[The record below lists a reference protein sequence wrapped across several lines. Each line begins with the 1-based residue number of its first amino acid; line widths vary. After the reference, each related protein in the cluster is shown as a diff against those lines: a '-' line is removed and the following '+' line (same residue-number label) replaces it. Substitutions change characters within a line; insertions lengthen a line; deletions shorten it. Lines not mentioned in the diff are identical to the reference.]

1 MRRNGVSTASDERDV
16 APTRRDAVPDIESV
30 GVVGIIGLGLI
41 GGSVAHDLAA
51 AGVRVIGFDRDPD
64 VLDEG
69 VASGVV
75 QARAASPLELVGAVD
90 VLLIAAPLDAA
101 LALLDDVARSDAV
114 RTGRTIVMDVG
125 STKKSIVDAANATS
139 LRTCFVGAHPLAGD
153 HRSGFAAARPHL
165 FRRKPVYLCPAA
177 ATSETVRQRA
187 VTFWQLHGALP
198 HVIDAAE
205 HDELLAWTSHLPQAV
220 SSALAHT
227 LDGAGISHDQLGPGG
242 RDATRLAASDPDLW
256 TTILLD
262 NARHVSD
269 ALQQAG
275 HTLDLFR
282 RAIDARDHATLRR
295 LLTQGRALHAR
306 TGGAEPAPGGTAR
319 PPRARQASMRISSS
333 AFEEGAEIPT
343 RFTCDGEDV
352 SPPLAISGV
361 PENAR
366 TLALIVDDPD
376 APVGTF
382 VHWLLWN
389 LPPGVRELPEDV
401 PPDDVVTGLGDAHH
415 GITDFKRVGY
425 GGPCPPDRRHTYRFM
440 LYALDTALDL
450 EAGANRKQLDDAMKG
465 HIITE
470 AILRATYDRP
480 NR

>member
-1 MRRNGVSTASDERDV
+1 MSTASND
-16 APTRRDAVPDIESV
+16 PDFTQSGHVTHIASV
-30 GVVGIIGLGLI
+30 GIVGLGLI
-41 GGSVAHDLAA
+41 GGSAARDLAA
-51 AGVRVIGFDRDPD
+51 AGIPVVGFDRDPD
-64 VLDEG
+64 VLDTA
-69 VASGVV
+69 VARGAI
-75 QARAASPLELVGAVD
+75 QTRAASPLELVAAVD

-101 LALLDDVARSDAV
+101 LALLDVIAGSDAV
-114 RTGRTIVMDVG
+114 NAGRTIVMDVG

-153 HRSGFAAARPHL
+153 HRSGFDAARPEL
-165 FRRKPVYLCPAA
+165 FRGKPVYLCPAA
-177 ATSETVRQRA
+177 GTSEAVRQHA
-187 VTFWQLHGALP
+187 VSFWQLLGALP

-205 HDELLAWTSHLPQAV
+205 HDALLAWTSHLPQAV
-220 SSALAHT
+220 SSAMAHA
-227 LDGAGISHDQLGPGG
+227 LVAAGISHDQLGPGG

-262 NARHVSD
+262 NAQHVSD

-275 HTLDLFR
+275 HTIDAFR
-282 RAIDARDHATLRR
+282 RAIDARDHATLLR

-306 TGGAEPAPGGTAR
+306 TGGAEPAPGGTTR
-319 PPRARQASMRISSS
+319 SPHARQASMRISSS

-389 LPPGVRELPEDV
+389 LPPDLRELPEDV
-401 PPDDVVTGLGDAHH
+401 PPDDVVKQLGDARH
-415 GITDFKRVGY
+415 GFTDFKRVGY

-450 EAGANRKQLDDAMKG
+450 EAGANRKQLDDAMNG
-465 HIITE
+465 HIIAD